1 MSYTIS
7 LADVIEQ
14 IWIEDHQ
21 NETHSIFEMSCSW
34 KDGLSK
40 IDEKIEYA
48 RPYLFSFDYACY
60 GDEEDKKHLEQHIIR
75 KYYTRDI
82 CCSSLVRWQ
91 LFLYNRLRD
100 IMPRYNA
107 IYTANLQVIENA
119 INVLKPYEIEES
131 KDRQVDSSTKDGGT
145 VTRSSNAN
153 TTNKGTNTGD
163 STTTGSDTS
172 ASETVTKYSD
182 TPQALMETNKD
193 YLTNLTKVSATVD
206 ENYTNNTKSTDTVDM
221 SNVTTASD
229 STTTSATG
237 SENKTDNYVKK
248 IKGNMSKYNMGELLD
263 SYSKSIMS
271 IEELISD
278 DLADLF
284 YLVY

>member
-7 LADVIEQ
+7 LADIVEQ
-14 IWIEDHQ
+14 IWVDGHP
-21 NETHSIFEMSCSW
+21 NETHSIFELPSW
-34 KDGLSK
+34 KDSLSK

-48 RPYLFSFDYACY
+48 RPVLFSFDYPCY
-60 GDEEDKKHLEQHIIR
+60 GDGEDRQHLEQHIIR

-91 LFLYNRLRD
+91 MFLYNRLRD

-107 IYTANLQVIENA
+107 IYIANLQVIENA

-131 KDRQVDSSTKDGGT
+131 KDRKVDTSTNDSGT
-145 VTRSSNAN
+145 VERSSNAN
-153 TTNKGTNTGD
+153 TTNKGTNTSDGSTNGTD
-163 STTTGSDTS
+163 TTTSNS
-172 ASETVTKYSD
+172 QTKYSD
-182 TPQALMETNKD
+182 TPQALMESNKD
-193 YLTNLTKVSATVD
+193 YLTNLTKVD
-206 ENYTNNTKSTDTVDM
+206 TNASETYSNTNKSTDTVDM
-221 SNVTTASD
+221 NNVTSASD
-229 STTTSATG
+229 STSTSATG

-248 IKGNMSKYNMGELLD
+248 IKGNMSKYNMGELLE
-263 SYSKSIMS
+263 SYTKSIMS

>member
-7 LADVIEQ
+7 LGDIVEQ
-14 IWIEDHQ
+14 IWIDGHE
-21 NETHSIFEMSCSW
+21 NETHSIFELNSW
-34 KDGLSK
+34 KDSLSK

-48 RPYLFSFDYACY
+48 RPYLFSFDYPCY

-119 INVLKPYEIEES
+119 INVLRPYEIEES

>member
-7 LADVIEQ
+7 LGDIVEQ
-14 IWIEDHQ
+14 IWIDGHE
-21 NETHSIFEMSCSW
+21 NETHSIFELNSW
-34 KDGLSK
+34 KDSLSK

>member
-14 IWIEDHQ
+14 IWIEGHE

-107 IYTANLQVIENA
+107 IYMANLQVIENA

-131 KDRQVDSSTKDGGT
+131 KDRKVDTSTNDSGT
-145 VTRSSNAN
+145 VERNSNAN
-153 TTNKGTNTGD
+153 TTNKGTNTD
-163 STTTGSDTS
+163 TSTTSGTDNSTG
-172 ASETVTKYSD
+172 ETTTKYSD
-182 TPQALMETNKD
+182 TPQALMQSDKD
-193 YLTNLTKVSATVD
+193 YLTNLTKVDTKAD
-206 ENYTNNTKSTDTVDM
+206 ETYSSTSNSSGSTDMNT
-221 SNVTTASD
+221 NTIASD
-229 STTTSATG
+229 STSTSTTG

-248 IKGNMSKYNMGELLD
+248 IKGSMSKYNMGELLE